1 MGCRAVVKYDV
12 VASEAAS
19 SHSLQSL
26 DDFPTPALCYLRR
39 NKAIIALLRKGIPWS
54 TVMKST
60 GAARG
65 TVAKLAKRLAEKK
78 RAA

>member
-1 MGCRAVVKYDV
+1 MSALTALAFLAGVH
-12 VASEAAS
+12 EQAAAK
-19 SHSLQSL
+19 
-26 DDFPTPALCYLRR
+26 DRKEDTER
-39 NKAIIALLRKGIPWS
+39 NKAIISLLRKGVSWM